1 MKRVL
6 IFVSILLIPMIAA
19 AQVELPRPS
28 PAASLSQTI
37 GLTKVTIEY
46 SRPSVRGR
54 QIWGA
59 LVPYGEVWRT
69 GANEATRFSVSDDV
83 TINGQKLSKGTY
95 SLHTIPGETEWTI
108 IFNSVADQWG
118 SYSYDA
124 AKDVLRVKATPMK
137 APHPHESMLFAIPK
151 VTSDS
156 ADVHL
161 AWENVVVP
169 FTIGVD
175 TNAKVLAGINATLG
189 WRPGFQAAQW
199 AFQNKVAGADAM
211 KWIDQSVAAQETWQ
225 NVSLRA
231 RMLADAGK
239 YKQAVAAGEKAVKLA
254 KAVAQNPPNTAD
266 LEKEIADWKGKS

>member
-1 MKRVL
+1 M
-6 IFVSILLIPMIAA
+6 
-19 AQVELPRPS
+19 AQVDLPRPS
-28 PAASLSQTI
+28 PKASLTQTI
-37 GLTKVTIEY
+37 GLTDVRIDY

-54 QIWGA
+54 EIWGA

-69 GANEATRFSVSDDV
+69 GANEATRFEVSGDV
-83 TINGQKLSKGTY
+83 TINGQKLPKGTY
-95 SLHTIPGETEWTI
+95 SLHTIPGKDEWTI

-137 APHPHESMLFAIPK
+137 APHVHETMLFAMPK
-151 VTSDS
+151 VTNDS

-175 TNAKVLAGINATLG
+175 TNAKVLASINSALG

-199 AFQNKVAGADAM
+199 AYQNKVAGAEAM

-231 RMLADAGK
+231 RMLAEAGK
-239 YKQAVAAGEKAVKLA
+239 YKEAVASGEKAVKLA
-254 KAVAQNPPNTAD
+254 KGIAQDPPSTAE
-266 LEKEIADWKGKS
+266 LEKEIAGWKKK

>member
-6 IFVSILLIPMIAA
+6 IFISILLIPMIAA

-28 PAASLSQTI
+28 PAASLSQTV
-37 GLTKVTIEY
+37 GLTKVTIDY

-69 GANEATRFSVSDDV
+69 GANEATRFAVSDDV
-83 TINGQKLSKGTY
+83 TINGQKLAKGTY
-95 SLHTIPGETEWTI
+95 SLHTIPGEAEWTI

-151 VTSDS
+151 VTNDS

-175 TNAKVLAGINATLG
+175 TNAKVLASINSALS

-199 AFQNKVAGADAM
+199 AFQNKVAGAEAM
-211 KWIDQSVAAQETWQ
+211 RWIEQSVAAQETWQ
-225 NVSLRA
+225 NLSLRA

-239 YKQAVAAGEKAVKLA
+239 HKEAVATGEKAVKLA
-254 KAVAQNPPNTAD
+254 KAVAQNPPNTAE
-266 LEKEIADWKGKS
+266 LEKEIADWKKK